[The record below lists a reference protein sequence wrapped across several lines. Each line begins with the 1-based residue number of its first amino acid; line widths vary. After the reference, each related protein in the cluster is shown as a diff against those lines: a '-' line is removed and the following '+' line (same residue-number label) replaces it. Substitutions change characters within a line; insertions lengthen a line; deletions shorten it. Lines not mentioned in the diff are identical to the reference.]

1 MDECVVFAE
10 SGGGGGGGCSIK
22 GFWPLMLTSLPLGVK
37 VWVVDNIT
45 WDSLLDLGPKRE
57 GGKEN
62 YMEFSASDDGGGDE
76 REERGAL
83 LKLYVFE
90 IILVCHSF
98 FCSLHYIHRL
108 DTLLSF
114 SLFLQVGFTFDFIYF
129 RTIREMQQEE
139 NQLETKNLQRQGKTY

>member
-1 MDECVVFAE
+1 MKLRSSSDNPSRRLNHNDARILDECVVFAE

-62 YMEFSASDDGGGDE
+62 YMEFSASDDGG
-76 REERGAL
+76 
-83 LKLYVFE
+83 VF
-90 IILVCHSF
+90 II
-98 FCSLHYIHRL
+98 
-108 DTLLSF
+108 
-114 SLFLQVGFTFDFIYF
+114 FTGKCNRRKINWRQ
-129 RTIREMQQEE
+129 RTYKGKAKPTDKVAEKE
-139 NQLETKNLQRQGKTY
+139 NE

>member
-1 MDECVVFAE
+1 
-10 SGGGGGGGCSIK
+10 
-22 GFWPLMLTSLPLGVK
+22 MLTSLPLGVK

-76 REERGAL
+76 REERGPL

-90 IILVCHSF
+90 IILDNKGNATGGKSIGDKEPTKARQNLLTKWLRKRMKLVSFDLTLHSF
-98 FCSLHYIHRL
+98 DGQAILRDI
-108 DTLLSF
+108 
-114 SLFLQVGFTFDFIYF
+114 FIWLPAPLYWSYVL
-129 RTIREMQQEE
+129 RM
-139 NQLETKNLQRQGKTY
+139 KV